1 PIAALLPLCERRM
14 KRRERPVGPSDP
26 PCQHVWVMER
36 QRDYV
41 LRTVEERGVRHIRL
55 WFSDVLGQM
64 KSVETSPAELEAA
77 FAEGMQFDG
86 SAIDGYSRVQESDV
100 LAFPDPNSFEL

>member
-1 PIAALLPLCERRM
+1 M
-14 KRRERPVGPSDP
+14 GPSDP

-36 QRDYV
+36 QKDYV

-55 WFSDVLGQM
+55 WFCDVLGQL

-77 FAEGMQFDG
+77 LNEGMQFDG
-86 SAIDGYSRVQESDV
+86 SAIEGFATPVSSA
-100 LAFPDPNSFEL
+100 LM